1 MASSGIPLRIRLS
14 LGSALRLSLAILAF
28 GIIAY
33 QTTRRTVLES
43 TEGRARAVVFSMA
56 DRSSIGLG
64 EVVRPLREA
73 ASDPAVVQALEEGSL
88 SERALAVMARL
99 PADSPQTV
107 ALGLRARTGQAAY
120 SLRRPLPD
128 WSQDPTRDSDS
139 AGFSRAIVRGDSIYY
154 EITAPV
160 RKAGRLLGWVVR
172 VRRVIATPA
181 AVQTV
186 RSLLGEQGGLLF
198 GNADGTLWTDLTREV
213 VGPADPAT
221 DRYRKNG
228 REYLI
233 ASRAIAGTPYM
244 FIVEFPVTSVLAPLR
259 SLARDYAIIG
269 GVLVLIG
276 LAAGWWANARV
287 TRPLTELTR
296 AAETIT
302 ARHRPGAPPNGSEE
316 PAPRGD
322 ELVRLQSA
330 FQTMADSV
338 WQARSELE
346 QQIQERTQAVKDL
359 QVSEEALR
367 LADRRKDDFLAMLA
381 HELRNPLAP
390 IRNAVHIFKVKNP
403 ADPDLQWS
411 RDVIERQV
419 GQMSRLLEDLLD
431 VSRISH
437 NRLELRLQRVDL
449 RSVLASAIETSRPFI
464 DGAGHELRVRIPPQ
478 PLELEADPVRLAQVF
493 SNLLNNSAKYSIR
506 PGEIRITASVRDSLL
521 AVEVE
526 DDGMGI
532 SAEAMPY
539 IFDMFTQAAPGH
551 DHSRSGLGIGLSLVK
566 GLVGLHNGS
575 VTVES
580 PGPGRGSR
588 FTVWLPLAP
597 ATAVPEPQPEVDH
610 AGNGKGPGRRI
621 LIADDLEDSAD
632 SLATLLRMVGH
643 EVRIAHDGEEAV
655 LCAEQYRPDIALL
668 DLGMPKMDG
677 YEACR
682 QIRAQAWG
690 RDMTVIALTGWGQ
703 EDDRRRTG
711 EAGFDHHL
719 VKPVEPRVLLQIFDS
734 LGSGV

>member
-1 MASSGIPLRIRLS
+1 
-14 LGSALRLSLAILAF
+14 LAILAF

-33 QTTRRTVLES
+33 QTTRRTALEAA
-43 TEGRARAVVFSMA
+43 EGRARAAVFSLA
-56 DRSSIGLG
+56 DRSSIGLR
-64 EVVRPLREA
+64 EVVRPLSEA
-73 ASDPAVVQALEEGSL
+73 SSHAAIVQALKEGSL
-88 SERALAVMARL
+88 SEQALEVMARL

-107 ALGLRARTGQAAY
+107 ALGLRSRSGQAAF
-120 SLRRPLPD
+120 SLHRPLPD
-128 WSQDPTRDSDS
+128 WSPDPARNADS
-139 AGFSRAIVRGDSIYY
+139 AGFSRAVVRGDSIYY
-154 EITAPV
+154 EVTAPV
-160 RKAGRLLGWVVR
+160 RQGNELLGWVVR

-186 RSLLGEQGGLLF
+186 RNLLGEQGGLLF
-198 GNADGTLWTDLTREV
+198 GNADGSLWTDLTREV
-213 VGPADPAT
+213 EGPADPST

-228 REYLI
+228 REYLT

-244 FIVEFPVTSVLAPLR
+244 FLVEFPLVSVLAPLR
-259 SLARDYAIIG
+259 TLARDYAIIG

-276 LAAGWWANARV
+276 LAAGWWANSRI

-302 ARHRPGAPPNGSEE
+302 AGHRPGAPPNGRGG

-330 FQTMADSV
+330 FQTMAESV

-346 QQIQERTQAVKDL
+346 HQVQERTQAVKDL
-359 QVSEEALR
+359 QASEEALR

-403 ADPDLQWS
+403 ADADLQWS

-464 DGAGHELRVRIPPQ
+464 DGAGHELRVRIPPE
-478 PLELEADPVRLAQVF
+478 PLALEADPVRLAQVF

-506 PGEIRITASVRDSLL
+506 PGEIRVTASVRDSRL

-551 DHSRSGLGIGLSLVK
+551 DYSRSGLGIGLSLVK

-575 VTVES
+575 VTAES

-597 ATAVPEPQPEVDH
+597 AAAVPEPRPDVDH
-610 AGNGKGPGRRI
+610 AGNGKGPVRRI

-632 SLATLLRMVGH
+632 SLAALLRMVGH
-643 EVRIAHDGEEAV
+643 EVWTAHDGEEAV
-655 LCAEQYRPDIALL
+655 LSAEQHRPDIALL

-703 EDDRRRTG
+703 EDDRRRTD